1 MSHTA
6 HQHEPDRRNAQDPAR
21 ARPPKQDTA
30 PATGR
35 GPLPVDRIL
44 AMQRAVGNA
53 AVARML
59 SGDGL
64 APVDVQRSAVHEVLR
79 TPGEPLDAP
88 VREDMESRLGADFSD
103 VRVHT
108 DGVASQAAES
118 VRAEAFTT
126 GSHLVFGQ
134 GQYDP
139 SSSAGQHR
147 LAHELTHVLQQR
159 SGPVAGTDAGG
170 GVRVSDP
177 SDRFERAAEDNARRA
192 LAAQRTTDTGA
203 HPATGAT
210 TDGHGAVQRCA
221 DHTPAQDDAPH
232 VQRVLDYSAVQQP
245 GNTEAADAE
254 GRGTWLRKLVY
265 AELAETLGM
274 PKWTGE
280 NWKNWKKTNVR
291 VADRVDP
298 LVRSIEPSVAAME
311 LDKEAT
317 RAQIGEL
324 NDILHQIEVVV
335 DEHKAAPPAITGT
348 LIGNEFTFVDD
359 ALRAAATKAEK
370 SKSSD
375 IYKLMKDP
383 YNQAAQRWADVMGR
397 LGGPAPEKGVDRN
410 KMTML
415 TYRFTAEDYGV
426 DWSYQVTADQA
437 CVEVITH
444 KAAASDVY
452 AGAVG
457 DLMDQY
463 VFGVA
468 KAVGLETDITIGG
481 GHINIDETTSV
492 GHHSTQKAARVLAG
506 FIDQVYED
514 EKYWQAR
521 DPDSV
526 NAPFLSELHNARKKQ
541 VDYEAVIKKFNAENW
556 TIPVL
561 VRHLITDVFNTSN
574 TDQSNPE
581 KYHALNFSAM
591 QEGTPEEQR
600 RLEFRRVPAQ
610 PDRQVL
616 LEELTRLAGL
626 LKTAREKA

>member
-6 HQHEPDRRNAQDPAR
+6 HQREPDRRDAHDPAR
-21 ARPPKQDTA
+21 APKQHTA

-35 GPLPVDRIL
+35 GPLSVDRIL

-59 SGDGL
+59 SENG
-64 APVDVQRSAVHEVLR
+64 ADVQRSAVHEVLR
-79 TPGEPLDAP
+79 TPGKPLDAP
-88 VREDMESRLGADFSD
+88 VREDMESRMGADFSD

-108 DGVASQAAES
+108 DGAAAQAAES

-139 SSSAGQHR
+139 SSSTGRHR

-159 SGPVAGTDAGG
+159 SGPVAGTDTGA

-177 SDRFERAAEDNARRA
+177 SDRFERAAEDNARRTM
-192 LAAQRTTDTGA
+192 AAQRTPDAGA
-203 HPATGAT
+203 HPT
-210 TDGHGAVQRCA
+210 TEHGAVQRYA
-221 DHTPAQDDAPH
+221 DHAPARDDVPH
-232 VQRVLDYSAVQQP
+232 VQRVLDYSAVQHH

-254 GRGTWLRKLVY
+254 TRGRWLRKLVY
-265 AELAETLGM
+265 AELAETLKM

-280 NWKNWKKTNVR
+280 HWKNWKKTNVG

-298 LVRSIEPSVAAME
+298 LVRSIEPSVTAME
-311 LDKEAT
+311 LDNEVT

-324 NDILHQIEVVV
+324 NDILHQIETVV
-335 DEHKAAPPAITGT
+335 DERRAAPSAIAGT

-359 ALRAAATKAEK
+359 ALRTAAGKAAK
-370 SKSSD
+370 NKNSD

-383 YNQAAQRWADVMGR
+383 YNQAAQRWADAMAH
-397 LGGPAPEKGVDRN
+397 LGGPTPERGVDRN

-415 TYRFTAEDYGV
+415 TYRFTSADYGV
-426 DWSYQVTADQA
+426 DWRYQVTADQA
-437 CVEVITH
+437 CVEVITD

-463 VFGVA
+463 VFNVA

-492 GHHSTQKAARVLAG
+492 GHHGNPRAARVLAE
-506 FIDQVYED
+506 FIDEVYKD

-521 DPDSV
+521 DPDEV
-526 NAPFLSELHNARKKQ
+526 NAPFLSELNDAKKKQ
-541 VDYEAVIKKFNAENW
+541 VDYDAVIKKFNAENW

-561 VRHLITDVFNTSN
+561 VRHLLTDVFNTGN
-574 TDQSNPE
+574 TDQANPE

-591 QEGTPEEQR
+591 REGTPEEQR

>member
-1 MSHTA
+1 M
-6 HQHEPDRRNAQDPAR
+6 
-21 ARPPKQDTA
+21 
-30 PATGR
+30 TGP

-59 SGDGL
+59 NGDGA
-64 APVDVQRSAVHEVLR
+64 APVGVQRSAVHEVLR
-79 TPGEPLDAP
+79 TPGSPLDAP
-88 VREDMESRLGADFSD
+88 VREDMERRMGADFSD

-108 DGVASQAAES
+108 DGAASQAAAS

-126 GSHLVFGQ
+126 GSHVVFGQ

-139 SSSAGQHR
+139 SSSTGQHR

-159 SGPVAGTDAGG
+159 SGPVAGTDTGG

-177 SDRFERAAEDNARRA
+177 SDRFEQAAEDNARRTM
-192 LAAQRTTDTGA
+192 AAQRTHDAGVHPTTG
-203 HPATGAT
+203 PATTWAT

-221 DHTPAQDDAPH
+221 DHTPARDDVPH

-245 GNTEAADAE
+245 GNTEAADA
-254 GRGTWLRKLVY
+254 GTRRTWLRKLVY

-280 NWKNWKKTNVR
+280 NWKNWKEANAR
-291 VADRVDP
+291 VAGRVDP
-298 LVRSIEPSVAAME
+298 LVKSIEPSVAAME
-311 LDKEAT
+311 LDEEVT
-317 RAQIGEL
+317 WAQIGEL
-324 NDILHQIEVVV
+324 NGILHQIETVV
-335 DEHKAAPPAITGT
+335 DEHKAAPPAIART

-359 ALRAAATKAEK
+359 ALRTAADKAAK
-370 SKSSD
+370 NKNSD
-375 IYKLMKDP
+375 IYKLMKGP
-383 YNQAAQRWADVMGR
+383 YNQAAQRWADT
-397 LGGPAPEKGVDRN
+397 VDRLDGPDPEVASDRN
-410 KMTML
+410 GMTML
-415 TYRFTAEDYGV
+415 TYRFAAEDYGV
-426 DWSYQVTADQA
+426 DWRYQVTADQA
-437 CVEVITH
+437 CVEVITD
-444 KAAASDVY
+444 KAEAADVY

-468 KAVGLETDITIGG
+468 ETVGLKTDINIGG

-506 FIDQVYED
+506 FIDQVYKD

-521 DPDSV
+521 DPDKV
-526 NAPFLSELHNARKKQ
+526 NAPFLSELDTTGKKQ
-541 VDYEAVIKKFNAENW
+541 VDYETVIKKFNAENW

-561 VRHLITDVFNTSN
+561 VKHLIANVFNTSN
-574 TDQSNPE
+574 TDQANPE

-600 RLEFRRVPAQ
+600 RLEFRRLPAQ

-616 LEELTRLAGL
+616 LQELTRLAGL

>member
-6 HQHEPDRRNAQDPAR
+6 HQHEPDRRDAHHPAR
-21 ARPPKQDTA
+21 ARAPKQHSV

-53 AVARML
+53 AVARVL
-59 SGDGL
+59 SGDGA

-79 TPGEPLDAP
+79 TPGKPLDAP
-88 VREDMESRLGADFSD
+88 VREDMESRMGADFSD

-108 DGVASQAAES
+108 DGVAARAAES

-139 SSSAGQHR
+139 SSSTGRHR

-159 SGPVAGTDAGG
+159 SGPVAGTDTGD

-177 SDRFERAAEDNARRA
+177 SDRFERAAEDNARRTT
-192 LAAQRTTDTGA
+192 AAQRTPDAGA
-203 HPATGAT
+203 HPTTGTT
-210 TDGHGAVQRCA
+210 TDGHDAVRRRA
-221 DHTPAQDDAPH
+221 DHTSTQH
-232 VQRVLDYSAVQQP
+232 VQRVLDYSAVRQP
-245 GNTEAADAE
+245 GNTEAADRVA
-254 GRGTWLRKLVY
+254 RGTWLRKLVY
-265 AELAETLGM
+265 AELAEALGM
-274 PKWTGE
+274 PKWNSE
-280 NWKNWKKTNVR
+280 HWKNWKKTNAG

-311 LDKEAT
+311 LDEEVT

-324 NDILHQIEVVV
+324 NDILHQIETVV
-335 DEHKAAPPAITGT
+335 DEHKAAPPAIARTF
-348 LIGNEFTFVDD
+348 IGNEFTFVDD
-359 ALRAAATKAEK
+359 ALRAAAGKAEK
-370 SKSSD
+370 SKNSD

-383 YNQAAQRWADVMGR
+383 YNQAAQRWADVMER
-397 LGGPAPEKGVDRN
+397 LGGPAPERGVDRN

-426 DWSYQVTADQA
+426 DWRYQVTADQA
-437 CVEVITH
+437 CVEVITD

-468 KAVGLETDITIGG
+468 KAVGLEADITIGG

-492 GHHSTQKAARVLAG
+492 GHHSEQKAARVLAG
-506 FIDQVYED
+506 FIDQVYKD
-514 EKYWQAR
+514 EKYWQDL
-521 DPDSV
+521 DPDKV
-526 NAPFLSELHNARKKQ
+526 NAPFLSELKDARKKQ

-561 VRHLITDVFNTSN
+561 VRHLITEVFNTSN
-574 TDQSNPE
+574 TDQANPE

-591 QEGTPEEQR
+591 KEGTPEEQR